1 LDIASPGHGIDNVT
15 VTAVGTAGANGTG
28 ITIAAPLQFDHSS
41 NLPYSVRGTGISFT
55 PATAFAHSSNEPVQA
70 LGSGI
75 TIDHPLGNNH
85 AINTPVRDAQ
95 VTTAGYQGTPAPDL
109 WFGGPALANSGSMVL
124 RDGHTLIV
132 DSLNYG
138 LLVDPWLAEGYQA
151 NSGSG
156 QSGCRVG
163 SPGSGAGA
171 GRSANRFP
179 NGTDTDSNCTDFL
192 TSTNPT
198 PGAVNRSTP
207 LQPGPVVSIQATK
220 AGSTSHYIKHNDIDD
235 GVVLAQVTMDSSP
248 TAKQDATFVQTAGLA
263 NPNCSSFESINRP
276 GSYLRHQNFQLHLQS
291 NDGSTLF
298 SQDATFCQRT
308 GNSGQGVSFES
319 VNFAGRFLR
328 SFNNILYIASNGGT
342 NEWDSATD
350 WAADTSWL
358 VATPWAQPPQGAGS

>member
-28 ITIAAPLQFDHSS
+28 ITVAAPLQFDHAS
-41 NLPYSVRGTGISFT
+41 NLPYSARGTGISFT
-55 PATAFAHSSNEPVQA
+55 PATTVAHSSNEPVQA

-75 TIDHPLGNNH
+75 TIDHPLANSH
-85 AINTPVRDAQ
+85 AINTPVRDAL
-95 VTTAGYQGTPAPDL
+95 VTNAGYQGTPAPDL
-109 WFGGPALANSGSMVL
+109 WFGGPALANGGGNMVL
-124 RDGHTLIV
+124 RDARNLVV

-138 LLVDPWLAEGYQA
+138 TLVDPWLAEGYQG

-198 PGAVNRSTP
+198 PGAANRSIT
-207 LQPGPVVSIQATK
+207 LDPGPLVSLQTTRPDSA
-220 AGSTSHYIKHNDIDD
+220 SSYIKHDDIDD
-235 GVVLAQVTMDSSP
+235 GVVLAPVTAGSP
-248 TAKQDATFVQTAGLA
+248 AIDKQDATFVQTAGLA
-263 NPNCSSFESINRP
+263 NPSCSSFESVNRP
-276 GSYLRHQNFQLHLQS
+276 GSYLRHQNFQLHLQPG
-291 NDGSTLF
+291 DGSTLF
-298 SQDATFCQRT
+298 AQDATFCQRP
-308 GNSGQGVSFES
+308 GNSGQGASFES

-328 SFNNILYIASNGGT
+328 TFNNVLYLASNGGS
-342 NEWDSATD
+342 NPWDSATG
-350 WAADTSWL
+350 WAVDTSWI
-358 VATPWAQPPQGAGS
+358 VAAPWAQAP